1 MFILNSFYNFV
12 KHCVTLPLKGAI
24 EINTTYLLLQ
34 FAAGATEVAVF
45 GSASETFSKMNI
57 NCSIE
62 ESLQRFEKV
71 ISAAKQEGIPVRG
84 CVPQLKTLC

>member
-1 MFILNSFYNFV
+1 ML
-12 KHCVTLPLKGAI
+12 LKGPVETNI
-24 EINTTYLLLQ
+24 TNLLLQ
-34 FAAGATEVAVF
+34 IAAGATEVAVF
-45 GSASETFSKMNI
+45 GSASETFSRMNI

-84 CVPQLKTLC
+84 CVP

>member
-1 MFILNSFYNFV
+1 MLSLLIEQAYINKHKPDEMFPV
-12 KHCVTLPLKGAI
+12 QV
-24 EINTTYLLLQ
+24 
-34 FAAGATEVAVF
+34 AAGATEVAVF

-62 ESLQRFEKV
+62 ESLQRFEQV

-84 CVPQLKTLC
+84 CVPQLKTLCLAFPLFGPL